1 MRSMTGFGAGAAEGA
16 GVRLTVEI
24 RGVNQRH
31 LDVRIAAPREYACW
45 EADLRDRVRAHAERG
60 RVEAGGRRGQLRV
73 PLYRHAHANLMGA
86 SQTKRHSHN
95 GK

>member
-31 LDVRIAAPREYACW
+31 LDVRIAAPRGLMA
-45 EADLRDRVRAHAERG
+45 
-60 RVEAGGRRGQLRV
+60 
-73 PLYRHAHANLMGA
+73 PLDVAAVIAFLASDDAAAVHGA
-86 SQTKRHSHN
+86 VYPIDN
-95 GK
+95 GKLAG